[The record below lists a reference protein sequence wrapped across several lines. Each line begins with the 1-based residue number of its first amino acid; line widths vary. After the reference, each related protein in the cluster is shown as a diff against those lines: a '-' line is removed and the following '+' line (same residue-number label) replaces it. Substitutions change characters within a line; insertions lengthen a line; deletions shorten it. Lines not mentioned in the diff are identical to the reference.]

1 MNLLLSVAKFIFGN
15 LINSRAI
22 LMDAWNGFSDMVSS
36 VLSILSAAYASKR
49 VDREHP
55 LGFGRLEYV
64 TSMFSTVF
72 IVFMGL
78 RGIYGAITDIIVMS
92 HKDDVEIVR
101 ELLEETGQKKG
112 EVIRKANLSRTYG
125 YQLME
130 GRRRGKRDYYLLI
143 ALAMSLDLKST
154 QRMLSVTQCG
164 PLHPLIKR
172 DAAVIFA
179 INHGYDIIRTYSFMC
194 SLGIPPLDDGSENE

>member
-1 MNLLLSVAKFIFGN
+1 MSEPNGSGKKKALDTTQMQSRLMGDAFPEDWEDFLDEDIRKFF
-15 LINSRAI
+15 
-22 LMDAWNGFSDMVSS
+22 D
-36 VLSILSAAYASKR
+36 
-49 VDREHP
+49 
-55 LGFGRLEYV
+55 
-64 TSMFSTVF
+64 
-72 IVFMGL
+72 
-78 RGIYGAITDIIVMS
+78 
-92 HKDDVEIVR
+92 

-179 INHGYDIIRTYSFMC
+179 INHGYDIIRTYSFMS